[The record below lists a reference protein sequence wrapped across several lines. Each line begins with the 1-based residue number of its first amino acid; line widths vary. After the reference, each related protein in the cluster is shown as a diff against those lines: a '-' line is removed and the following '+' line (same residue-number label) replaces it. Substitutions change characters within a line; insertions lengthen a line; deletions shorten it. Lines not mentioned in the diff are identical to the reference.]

1 MVNFFIF
8 IIISSTFL
16 FSQNYTYSGIDVNPS
31 SNSHGVTISPSYFED
46 NITITYFG
54 HQN

>member
-1 MVNFFIF
+1 MVNVFIS

-16 FSQNYTYSGIDVNPS
+16 FSQNYIYSGIDVNPNS
-31 SNSHGVTISPSYFED
+31 STLNENVGPSYFVN